1 MERKEKMAKHI
12 SNMDD
17 LAKALQ
23 PTMLNMVNKL
33 ADNVYE
39 TLNYFILDYYQGWKP
54 EYYRRTEDFLRSA
67 VKVDAEPYRGGI
79 RASVYIDYESM
90 NNYVDATGFEVAT
103 FANTGTHG
111 GLSVNHKPRVWDD
124 TMREKVENGELL
136 RLAVE
141 YLRSRG
147 ISVRA

>member
-79 RASVYIDYESM
+79 RAS
-90 NNYVDATGFEVAT
+90 ATGFQVTT

-124 TMREKVENGELL
+124 TMRETVENGELL

>member
-1 MERKEKMAKHI
+1 MERKEKITKHI

-39 TLNYFILDYYQGWKP
+39 TLNYFILDYYQGWNP

-111 GLSVNHKPRVWDD
+111 GLSVNHKPHVWDD
-124 TMREKVENGELL
+124 TMDETINNGELL
-136 RLAVE
+136 KLAVD
-141 YLRSRG
+141 YLKSKG
-147 ISVRA
+147 FSVRV

>member
-54 EYYRRTEDFLRSA
+54 EYYRRTKDFLYSA
-67 VKVDAEPYRGGI
+67 VKVDAKPYKGGVK
-79 RASVYIDYESM
+79 ASVYIDYRSM
-90 NNYVDATGFEVAT
+90 NNYVNATGFQVAT
-103 FANTGTHG
+103 FANEGTHG
-111 GLSVNHKPRVWDD
+111 GLSVNHKPHVWDD
-124 TMREKVENGELL
+124 TVDDTVNNGTLL
-136 RLAVE
+136 EMAIE
-141 YLRSRG
+141 YLKSRG
-147 ISVRA
+147 ISVRR

>member
-1 MERKEKMAKHI
+1 MAKHI
-12 SNMDD
+12 KNMDE
-17 LAKALQ
+17 LAKALM
-23 PTMLNMVNKL
+23 PTMVKMVDEL

-67 VKVDAEPYRGGI
+67 VKVDAEPYRGGV

-111 GLSVNHKPRVWDD
+111 GLSVNHKPHVWDD
-124 TMREKVENGELL
+124 TMDETVNNGELL
-136 RLAVE
+136 KLAVD
-141 YLRSRG
+141 YLKSQG

>member
-67 VKVDAEPYRGGI
+67 VKVDAEPYRGGV

-124 TMREKVENGELL
+124 TMRETVENGELL

>member
-90 NNYVDATGFEVAT
+90 NNYVDATGVEVAT

-124 TMREKVENGELL
+124 TMRETVENGELL